1 MKSLVAT
8 LALFAA
14 VLCAEGQELTRLK
27 YNNPGLTVDLAVGLW
42 AFPLPMDFDGD
53 GDLDLVVSCPDKP
66 SNGLYVF
73 ENTTGDTA
81 KNKFPVFKAG
91 RRIGKGVQ
99 FAQMSMVDGQPRIL
113 TPAAEYPDF
122 RQTGFEH
129 PRNLPLPPNLHDKP
143 VRGNFWKYV

>member
-1 MKSLVAT
+1 MKFLATT
-8 LALFAA
+8 LAVLAA
-14 VLCAEGQELTRLK
+14 VQCTPAQELTRLK
-27 YNNPGLTVDLAVGLW
+27 YNNPGLVVDLAVGLW

-99 FAQMSMVDGQPRIL
+99 FAQISYVD
-113 TPAAEYPDF
+113 
-122 RQTGFEH
+122 
-129 PRNLPLPPNLHDKP
+129 
-143 VRGNFWKYV
+143 